1 MLKIGMQTDLPAM
14 MDKLVEYMD
23 MDIDQIMEKI
33 VKILPQILY
42 AVIGVLIIFITL
54 VVLVPCIEVYMGN
67 FLFEAVDV

>member
-1 MLKIGMQTDLPAM
+1 MQTDLPAM

>member
-1 MLKIGMQTDLPAM
+1 
-14 MDKLVEYMD
+14 
-23 MDIDQIMEKI
+23 MEKI